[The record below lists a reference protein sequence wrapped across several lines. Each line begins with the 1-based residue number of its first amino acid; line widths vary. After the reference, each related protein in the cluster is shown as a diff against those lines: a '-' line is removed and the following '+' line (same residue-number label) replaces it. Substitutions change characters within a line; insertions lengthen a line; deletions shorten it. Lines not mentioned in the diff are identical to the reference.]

1 MITKDGY
8 ATVPWGNRFVLIYN
22 GYQLSD
28 HKTYE
33 ECIDALKK
41 HRRKTKPTRTGT
53 GTRSKG
59 TLDKHLK

>member
-8 ATVPWGNRFVLIYN
+8 ATVPWGDRFVLIYN

-33 ECIDALKK
+33 DAVDALKK
-41 HRRKTKPTRTGT
+41 HRKQTKQPKRKTT
-53 GTRSKG
+53 SKG
-59 TLDKHLK
+59 KLPI

>member
-8 ATVPWGNRFVLIYN
+8 ATVPWGDRFVLIYN

-33 ECIDALKK
+33 QAVDALKK
-41 HRRKTKPTRTGT
+41 HRSINKKPK
-53 GTRSKG
+53 SKSKAR
-59 TLDKHLK
+59 LPLEN

>member
-8 ATVPWGNRFVLIYN
+8 ATVPWGDRFVLIYN

-33 ECIDALKK
+33 QAVDALKK
-41 HRRKTKPTRTGT
+41 HRSMTRKPKTKTK
-53 GTRSKG
+53 SKAK
-59 TLDKHLK
+59 LPLEN